1 MFELDRSHDYSDE
14 DIYGSSGKSF
24 YESRD
29 KGGKSKIHRHHPYDG
44 RLVLRSGEREPYD
57 GRLGLRSGEGEP
69 FYGCL
74 GLFSGEGEP
83 YDGHLG
89 LRSGE
94 GETYDGRLGLRSGE
108 GETYDGRLGLLS
120 GEGET
125 SLFFSQSATAS
136 DVNFHVPKNEDPENS
151 EIELVIVAVTKMPG
165 GKCLMGFDQRD
176 RFWRSIYKTEVGDY
190 SWDKK
195 KWFTLGNK
203 YKFTRRP
210 IAARGDFPHRT
221 EDIMVLEDV
230 EDLKRR
236 SYGLF
241 NRMLRIAK
249 EKPEDIFPQL
259 EYENGKIFVDTK
271 TRCPSVGVLK
281 CKEAT
286 LRLQPNM
293 TKKEKEKSRG

>member
-1 MFELDRSHDYSDE
+1 MPVFELDCSHDYSDE
-14 DIYGSSGKSF
+14 DFYGSSGKSF

-29 KGGKSKIHRHHPYDG
+29 KGGKSKKIHRHHPYDG

-57 GRLGLRSGEGEP
+57 GHLDLR
-69 FYGCL
+69 
-74 GLFSGEGEP
+74 
-83 YDGHLG
+83 
-89 LRSGE
+89 
-94 GETYDGRLGLRSGE
+94 
-108 GETYDGRLGLLS
+108 S

-125 SLFFSQSATAS
+125 SLFFSQSAT
-136 DVNFHVPKNEDPENS
+136 DVNLYIPKNEDPENS
-151 EIELVIVAVTKMPG
+151 EIELVIVAVTKMPD

-176 RFWRSIYKTEVGDY
+176 RFWRPIYKTEVGDY

-230 EDLKRR
+230 EDLNRR
-236 SYGLF
+236 SCGLF
-241 NRMLRIAK
+241 DRMLRIAK

-259 EYENGKIFVDTK
+259 EYENGKIFVDT
-271 TRCPSVGVLK
+271 TVYS
-281 CKEAT
+281 
-286 LRLQPNM
+286 LRF
-293 TKKEKEKSRG
+293 